1 MKEATMVYKYP
12 GPHEMHG
19 GNFDYKIV
27 DAGVEGELKKAQEEG
42 WSLTTPDAK
51 AKAEAD
57 AAAAAKPATAKK

>member
-12 GPHEMHG
+12 GSHEMHG

-27 DAGVEGELKKAQEEG
+27 DASVEGELEKAQEEG

-51 AKAEAD
+51 AKAEAES
-57 AAAAAKPATAKK
+57 AAKPAAKK